1 MIVGILERKATGS
14 LSPIFILSGS
24 VFFFLN
30 VRLNEGERR
39 ERNVP
44 LGRMLL

>member
-24 VFFFLN
+24 VFFSERTFD
-30 VRLNEGERR
+30 EGERR